1 MMKPVIVSLLLL
13 FSAVTLGFTQGQ
25 GGGVYMED
33 NASCIGSVVYENRA
47 VNGFGVAGGDGL
59 LLNATVVGNL
69 KLHQDTTD
77 IVPGN
82 IYCANGDIVDTLAY
96 KKRVKKDAI
105 GVVYWV
111 GGNLNNEGAVVAL
124 QETTGS
130 WGELDGLNIC
140 QDLENGEEVTASG
153 GSLYYMKDT
162 ACYGNTKKMYEKA
175 MESSNNRELYRAG
188 YYCYTYQALRQS
200 AGHPVRWCLP
210 VYMHIRR
217 IFGMLPVIESTLNFL
232 KKEHQGESDF
242 SIDFFINKREV
253 NCWYWSSDDYVAGL
267 YEHALMINF
276 KTGANGKGTEA
287 NTLKNAKNNIR
298 PIFLYQL

>member
-1 MMKPVIVSLLLL
+1 MKPVIISLLLL
-13 FSAVTLGFTQGQ
+13 FMTVTLGFTQGQ

-33 NASCIGSVVYENRA
+33 NASCIGSVVYENQA
-47 VNGFGVAGGDGL
+47 VDGFGVAGGNGI

-69 KLHQDTTD
+69 KLRQDTTD

-82 IYCANGDIVDTLAY
+82 IYCANGDIVDTLTY

-111 GGNLNNEGAVVAL
+111 GGDLKNKGAVVAL

-130 WGELDGLNIC
+130 WGDLTGLNIC
-140 QDLENGEEVTASG
+140 KDLENGQEVAASG
-153 GSLYYMKDT
+153 VSLYYMKDT

-200 AGHPVRWCLP
+200 AEHPVRWCLP

-232 KKEHQGESDF
+232 KKEHRSESDF
-242 SIDFFINKREV
+242 IIDFFINKQV
-253 NCWYWSSDDYVAGL
+253 ADCWYWSSDDYVGGL
-267 YEHALMINF
+267 TRYALMINF
-276 KTGANGKGTEA
+276 KTGANGKSTEA
-287 NTLKNAKNNIR
+287 NTLKTAKNNIR